1 MAYRPQATAPIHSV
15 ITVPIAERIPTCRKT
30 ILALATAGA
39 LAGTALPA
47 LAHDYDDDGYYRHRY
62 RDYYHR
68 DYRRHDYDDYSRSR
82 YREGYRRWWRHRHHD
97 YDYDRHYYRRY
108 Y

>member
-1 MAYRPQATAPIHSV
+1 M
-15 ITVPIAERIPTCRKT
+15 RKT

-39 LAGTALPA
+39 LAGTALPV
-47 LAHDYDDDGYYRHRY
+47 LAQDYDDDNGYYRHRY
-62 RDYYHR
+62 YRNYDYRPYR
-68 DYRRHDYDDYSRSR
+68 RYDNDDYRRP
-82 YREGYRRWWRHRHHD
+82 YREHHRWWWRHRHHD

>member
-1 MAYRPQATAPIHSV
+1 M
-15 ITVPIAERIPTCRKT
+15 RKT
-30 ILALATAGA
+30 ILALATVGA

-47 LAHDYDDDGYYRHRY
+47 LAWDRDDDGYRRHRY
-62 RDYYHR
+62 YRDY
-68 DYRRHDYDDYSRSR
+68 DYRPYRRYDYDDYRR
-82 YREGYRRWWRHRHHD
+82 PYRHHHWWWRHRHHD

>member
-1 MAYRPQATAPIHSV
+1 M
-15 ITVPIAERIPTCRKT
+15 RKT

-47 LAHDYDDDGYYRHRY
+47 LAWDRDDYDYRPYRYHRHCWLKHGLYWKCDYDYGYYRRY
-62 RDYYHR
+62 HE
-68 DYRRHDYDDYSRSR
+68 HPW
-82 YREGYRRWWRHRHHD
+82 WWRHRHHYD
-97 YDYDRHYYRRY
+97 DYDRPYYRRY

>member
-1 MAYRPQATAPIHSV
+1 M
-15 ITVPIAERIPTCRKT
+15 RKI

-47 LAHDYDDDGYYRHRY
+47 LAWDRDGDDYGYYRHRY
-62 RDYYHR
+62 YRNYDYRPYR
-68 DYRRHDYDDYSRSR
+68 RYDDDDYRRR
-82 YREGYRRWWRHRHHD
+82 YREHHWWWWRHRHHD
-97 YDYDRHYYRRY
+97 YDYDRPYYRRY

>member
-1 MAYRPQATAPIHSV
+1 M
-15 ITVPIAERIPTCRKT
+15 RKT

-47 LAHDYDDDGYYRHRY
+47 LAWDRDDDYGNYRHRY
-62 RDYYHR
+62 YHSDYDRPYHR
-68 DYRRHDYDDYSRSR
+68 RYDYDDYRRPYREHHWWWRRHHYRHDYDRP
-82 YREGYRRWWRHRHHD
+82 
-97 YDYDRHYYRRY
+97 YYRRY